1 LRAQAILPLVAAT
14 GAGKGRHDMTTIL
27 VRAREPHD
35 VEAIQA
41 IFNCPRVIA
50 NTLQLPLRSV
60 EYQRQRF
67 GQPSSDRHSLVA
79 EVEGRVVGVIGLY
92 LLANPRRRHCG
103 DIGMAVHDDFQGQ
116 GIGGALL
123 AAALD
128 LADNW
133 LALRRVELSVY
144 TDNAPAIRLYE
155 KFGFT
160 IEGTLRDFAFR
171 DGAYVDAYQMGRLHR

>member
-1 LRAQAILPLVAAT
+1 
-14 GAGKGRHDMTTIL
+14 MTAVL
-27 VRAREPHD
+27 VRAREPDD
-35 VEAIQA
+35 VAAIQA

-67 GQPSSDRHSLVA
+67 GQAAPDRQSLVA
-79 EVEGRVVGVIGLY
+79 AVEGRVVGLIGLS
-92 LLANPRRRHCG
+92 LFANPRRRHCG

-116 GIGGALL
+116 GVGSALL

-133 LALRRVELSVY
+133 LALRRVELTVY
-144 TDNAPAIRLYE
+144 TDNTPAIHLYE

-171 DGAYVDAYQMGRLHR
+171 DGAYVDAYQMARLHR